1 MPFAPEGLER
11 VPKGPPTIKGICL
24 LVERMH
30 SFDLCV
36 FSRRCV
42 GLRPEAVLLIAL
54 SLLFAGCEKK
64 GPSVPKSDL
73 KRLADRYF
81 NVLEAADVEEY
92 VRLFHPA
99 IQGQMADSLRR
110 IATLEMTDWEQSK
123 TEYRWRY
130 STQEGQSDA
139 ETSSLGSDA
148 LVTDLARFTTSD
160 ARLWM
165 VTFRYWHGSQTH
177 HARNHLLTQSN
188 EGLHLFLPPDMETRV
203 RTRLSDVQAFCVERQ
218 RDVDSF
224 RNAMQAIVS
233 APSPEHPVEM
243 SHMRYPLYI
252 EGTQAQYCSCL
263 ISLGS
268 SEVVACPGVAVG
280 IEILA
285 GTRSTVEQLLLT
297 SSVGEG
303 ERLESGAGF
312 YNRTRVEIVLKHLG
326 QGVTRDD
333 RRYTPWVFTK
343 EISREPPGVV
353 LLRAPD
359 PNESRA
365 TAEQAFI
372 SCLDALERGL
382 AVHSIV
388 KYRVDSQRVGFYVD
402 QDAKNVGDAFAVD
415 LHAEIVDADNPA
427 IRRKASF
434 HGFPPS
440 MRGSSFGYRS
450 GHDKAFDAFRD
461 WLISME

>member
-1 MPFAPEGLER
+1 MCSSDLR
-11 VPKGPPTIKGICL
+11 VFLRQCL
-24 LVERMH
+24 
-30 SFDLCV
+30 
-36 FSRRCV
+36 
-42 GLRPEAVLLIAL
+42 GLRPKAVLLILL
-54 SLLFAGCEKK
+54 SLLFAGCGKK
-64 GPSVPKSDL
+64 EPSIPESDL
-73 KRLADRYF
+73 KRLVSRYF
-81 NVLEAADVEEY
+81 DTLEAADVEEY

-110 IATLEMTDWEQSK
+110 IAALEMTDWEQSK

-130 STQEGQSDA
+130 STQEGESDA
-139 ETSSLGSDA
+139 ETSPLGSDA
-148 LVTDLARFTTSD
+148 LVTDLARYTTSD

-165 VTFRYWHGSQTH
+165 VTFRYWHGSQMYH
-177 HARNHLLTQSN
+177 GRNHLLTQSN

-203 RTRLSDVQAFCVERQ
+203 RTRLGDVRAFCVERQ

-224 RNAMQAIVS
+224 RKAMQAIVS

-243 SHMRYPLYI
+243 SHIRYPLYI
-252 EGTQAQYCSCL
+252 EGTQAQDCSCL

-268 SEVVACPGVAVG
+268 SEVAACPGVAVG

-285 GTRSTVEQLLLT
+285 GTRSTVERLLLT
-297 SSVGEG
+297 SSVAEG

-312 YNRTRVEIVLKHLG
+312 SNRTGVEIVLQHLG
-326 QGVTRDD
+326 EGVTRDD

-353 LLRAPD
+353 LLRAPV
-359 PNESRA
+359 PNESRYA
-365 TAEQAFI
+365 AEQAFLG
-372 SCLDALERGL
+372 CLDALERGL
-382 AVHSIV
+382 AVHSVV

-415 LHAEIVDADNPA
+415 VHAEIVDANNPA

-440 MRGSSFGYRS
+440 MRSSSSEYRS
-450 GHDKAFDAFRD
+450 GYDKAFDAFRD
-461 WLISME
+461 WLISMN